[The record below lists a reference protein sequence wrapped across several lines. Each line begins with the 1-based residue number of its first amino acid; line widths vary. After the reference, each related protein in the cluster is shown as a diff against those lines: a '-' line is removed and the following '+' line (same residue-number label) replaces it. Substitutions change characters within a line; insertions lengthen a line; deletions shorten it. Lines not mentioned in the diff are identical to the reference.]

1 MSSSSLQDVLLRV
14 KESADIVAVV
24 GQYVP
29 LKRAGSRWVGVCPFH
44 NDRHPSMNVNPRLG
58 IYKCFAC
65 GAGGDAIKFVQEFE
79 KIGFVEALRQV
90 AAKAGVAVPE
100 NFAAGRKEDGDR
112 TAGVLAANQ
121 IALQVYVETLEKS
134 PQWLKYLEER
144 GLTRETIRHF
154 QIGCAPEQPD
164 RIRQLA
170 EAKKVPG
177 KAFVEAGILGVAG
190 GGRVYDRFGGRLV
203 FPIFNLSGR
212 VIAFGGRIAPG
223 REGPKYVNTPESPL
237 YHKGRVL
244 YGFNVARQA
253 IDQAGEA
260 VVVEGYMDLVSLWQA
275 GVKNAVAV
283 CGTALTKE
291 HAQALS
297 RFARKVHLFFDG
309 DAAGRTAVRRS
320 LEPLLAQGVEVR
332 VPALPASEDPDSFVK
347 NNPPEALR
355 ALFEAADD
363 LPGFLVR
370 DAGRPVE
377 ALSPEEKDGI
387 AREAARLLAGH
398 PSATVRE
405 EHLAALRARLG
416 LRAARPAARS
426 VAPRTASPLMTAG
439 DALGLFVPGSSLGV
453 RGVDKPEWQL
463 LQLLLYHP
471 AEAAPVAAELNL
483 DWFADERVRELVDCL
498 QALYLDEG
506 TPSPASLRERA
517 PESLRDCLDA
527 LEPDED
533 ADPDRV
539 RRRLADFR
547 DGIELRYVRREME
560 GLRERGGTL
569 AELVPLQRRAKELE
583 GRRVAGAF

>member
-1 MSSSSLQDVLLRV
+1 
-14 KESADIVAVV
+14 
-24 GQYVP
+24 
-29 LKRAGSRWVGVCPFH
+29 
-44 NDRHPSMNVNPRLG
+44 
-58 IYKCFAC
+58 
-65 GAGGDAIKFVQEFE
+65 GGDAIKFVQEFE

-347 NNPPEALR
+347 GNPPEALK
-355 ALFEAADD
+355 ALFDAADD

-370 DAGRPVE
+370 ATGKPVD
-377 ALSPEEKDGI
+377 ALSPE
-387 AREAARLLAGH
+387 
-398 PSATVRE
+398 
-405 EHLAALRARLG
+405 
-416 LRAARPAARS
+416 
-426 VAPRTASPLMTAG
+426 
-439 DALGLFVPGSSLGV
+439 
-453 RGVDKPEWQL
+453 
-463 LQLLLYHP
+463 
-471 AEAAPVAAELNL
+471 
-483 DWFADERVRELVDCL
+483 
-498 QALYLDEG
+498 
-506 TPSPASLRERA
+506 
-517 PESLRDCLDA
+517 
-527 LEPDED
+527 
-533 ADPDRV
+533 
-539 RRRLADFR
+539 
-547 DGIELRYVRREME
+547 
-560 GLRERGGTL
+560 
-569 AELVPLQRRAKELE
+569 
-583 GRRVAGAF
+583 